1 MTLIHRLSLLAVVL
15 VSSVS
20 AAGCSDDCTRLADE
34 VCTRVGE
41 ASEDCKR
48 IRERAGN
55 ASQDDKRACGKAL
68 AVTHLLTPK
77 S

>member
-1 MTLIHRLSLLAVVL
+1 MSVRTLLSFLALALTVP
-15 VSSVS
+15 
-20 AAGCSDDCTRLADE
+20 AAGCSDDCTRLADA

-41 ASEDCKR
+41 ESAECKQ

-68 AVTHLLTPK
+68 KVTELLTPK

>member
-1 MTLIHRLSLLAVVL
+1 MRILRRLSLVAFTLAA
-15 VSSVS
+15 S
-20 AAGCSDDCTRLADE
+20 ATTVACSDDCTRLADE
-34 VCTRVGE
+34 VCARVGE
-41 ASEDCKR
+41 ASDECKR
-48 IRERAGN
+48 IRERSDN

>member
-1 MTLIHRLSLLAVVL
+1 VTSLRRFTLAALTLALSAT
-15 VSSVS
+15 
-20 AAGCSDDCTRLADE
+20 ATGCSDDCTRLADE
-34 VCTRVGE
+34 VCVRVGE
-41 ASEDCKR
+41 ASDECKR
-48 IRERAGN
+48 IRERAES

>member
-1 MTLIHRLSLLAVVL
+1 MPTPRRLSLALLAFAL
-15 VSSVS
+15 S
-20 AAGCSDDCTRLADE
+20 ATTVACSDDCTRLADE
-34 VCTRVGE
+34 VCARVGE
-41 ASEDCKR
+41 TSDECKR
-48 IRERAGN
+48 IRERADN